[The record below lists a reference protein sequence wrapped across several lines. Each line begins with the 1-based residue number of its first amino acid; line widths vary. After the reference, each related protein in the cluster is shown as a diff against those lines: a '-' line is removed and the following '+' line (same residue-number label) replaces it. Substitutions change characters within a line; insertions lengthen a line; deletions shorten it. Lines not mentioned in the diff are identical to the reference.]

1 MDSEIKEI
9 GIKAYSLKL
18 LKEKHIFDEKLYI
31 SPDLPPKEL
40 FYASLI
46 KEGFKDGD
54 ELSCRTSH
62 PLKEV
67 HLPRTIANS
76 FDEAYEFYTKNLRRD
91 FSIVLHT
98 LMHAKYAGTITKAD
112 NELVFEFVEGDWNAD
127 YSLNMDTAIFNN
139 VGSTWY
145 LYQGKRK
152 VPYVVGSEVKYK
164 EIDPV
169 KDDLAKKIFD
179 NLLSKLPVIKDIL
192 SGNFNSLELLIDDD
206 GKFQAL
212 KLLNIE
218 SVSKKKPSQV
228 LDEVFELKTQHDL
241 VHWDKKTK
249 LLISIPANIDRADA
263 LMNVITEVKKYTDD
277 VYISYGILSHPAI
290 LLREAGFKVE
300 RKISNYKVIK
310 FNY

>member
-1 MDSEIKEI
+1 MDEEIQKI

-18 LKEKHIFDEKLYI
+18 LKEKRIFEENLYI
-31 SPDLPPKEL
+31 SSYMPSKEEFVKEL
-40 FYASLI
+40 ES
-46 KEGFKDGD
+46 EGFKDGD

-62 PLKEV
+62 PSKEV
-67 HLPRTIANS
+67 HLPRTIVNS
-76 FDEAYEFYTKNLRRD
+76 FDEAYEFYANNLRKG

-179 NLLSKLPVIKDIL
+179 NLLSKLPIIKGIL

-218 SVSKKKPSQV
+218 SVSKEKPSQV

-263 LMNVITEVKKYTDD
+263 MMDVIAKIKKYTSD
-277 VYISYGILSHPAI
+277 VYIGYGILSHPAI